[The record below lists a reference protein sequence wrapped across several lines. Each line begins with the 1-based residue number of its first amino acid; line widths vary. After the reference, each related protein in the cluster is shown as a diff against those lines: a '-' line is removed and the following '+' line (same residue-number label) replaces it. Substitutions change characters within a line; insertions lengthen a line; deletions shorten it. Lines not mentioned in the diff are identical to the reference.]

1 MVIAEARI
9 PEPAW
14 ISKIAFED
22 YKGDIMRTGEYAQAC
37 TALQLNK
44 AIPVMIEIR
53 DKQKELVGGMNA
65 LREDFLDELLG
76 LRGDLITRSD
86 PENY

>member
-1 MVIAEARI
+1 
-9 PEPAW
+9 
-14 ISKIAFED
+14 
-22 YKGDIMRTGEYAQAC
+22 MRTGEYAQVC

-44 AIPVMIEIR
+44 AIPVLIEIR

-65 LREDFLDELLG
+65 LREDLLDELQG
-76 LRGDLITRSD
+76 LREDLITRSD